1 MSRGDSPADESA
13 GCRSA
18 LNPAVGVEAAA
29 HVALFR
35 SAIPSRCRRTR
46 RCHTDVTDCVTL
58 GITRDHWMI
67 WRRIPKR
74 ASDLRKRST
83 ERKTEQGGGRV
94 GL

>member
-1 MSRGDSPADESA
+1 
-13 GCRSA
+13 
-18 LNPAVGVEAAA
+18 
-29 HVALFR
+29 
-35 SAIPSRCRRTR
+35 
-46 RCHTDVTDCVTL
+46 
-58 GITRDHWMI
+58 MI